1 MPDQD
6 VLVAPLGGVG
16 DGLGECASPRTSE
29 RLSALSDS
37 VCVVRYFNTAGPCTP
52 AMHYMLPTQE
62 RLPQAREIVDEGQYF
77 VVHAPRQTGKTTV
90 LAAMAQELTASG
102 QYAALHFSCENAE
115 VAGEDYGRA
124 EELVLEAIRRS
135 AEASWFP
142 DELAPPD
149 PWPDAVPGARLQRG
163 LTQWARSCPRPL
175 VLCFDEIDALRGES
189 LRSVLRQLRNGF
201 TTSRGSFPHSVVLC
215 GLRDVRDYKAA
226 SGGDP
231 GRLGTS
237 SPFNIKVA
245 SLRLGDFTEAEV
257 AELYGQHTAETG
269 QEFTADALE
278 CAFSST
284 QGQPWLV
291 NALAYEITKRMRI
304 PLDTPITAGHVEE
317 AKERLILARATH
329 LDSLA
334 ARLGEDRVRRV
345 IQPLIAG
352 ELLLPTDTYDDDLT
366 YVRDLG
372 LVAPDAP
379 VRVANPIYKEVIVRV
394 LGNST
399 ESQVV
404 AAPSSFRLPDGRID
418 ADRLLRSFA
427 EFWRE
432 NGEILASGS
441 TYPEAAA
448 QLVMMAYLHR
458 IVNGAGFIDREYGIG
473 RRRVDLLIRQPY
485 TAADGSRAVQR
496 EALELKVWR
505 QGRSDPLADG
515 LTQLDDYLDRMELPT
530 GTLVVFDTR
539 PQAAPVHERTA
550 FTQQTTPSGR
560 TVTLLRG

>member
-1 MPDQD
+1 M
-6 VLVAPLGGVG
+6 
-16 DGLGECASPRTSE
+16 
-29 RLSALSDS
+29 
-37 VCVVRYFNTAGPCTP
+37 RYFNTAGPCAPTR
-52 AMHYMLPTQE
+52 HYMLPAQE

-77 VVHAPRQTGKTTV
+77 VVHAPRQTGKTTA
-90 LAAMAQELTASG
+90 LAALARDLTASG
-102 QYAALHFSCENAE
+102 RYAALHFSCENAE
-115 VAGEDYGRA
+115 VAGEDYGQA
-124 EELVLEAIRRS
+124 ELLVLEAIRQS
-135 AEASWFP
+135 AEAARLP
-142 DELAPPD
+142 DELAPPGL
-149 PWPDAVPGARLQRG
+149 WPDAASGARLQRG
-163 LTQWARSCPRPL
+163 LAEWARNCPRPL
-175 VLCFDEIDALRGES
+175 VLVFDEIDALQGQG

-201 TTSRGSFPHSVVLC
+201 TVSRGSFPHAVVLC

-257 AELYGQHTAETG
+257 HALYGQHTAETG
-269 QEFTADALE
+269 QRFTPDAARR
-278 CAFSST
+278 AFWCT

-291 NALAYEITKRMRI
+291 NALAYEITRRMRI
-304 PLDTPITAGHVEE
+304 PPAEPITAEHVDE

-334 ARLGEDRVRRV
+334 ARLGEDRVRRIV
-345 IQPLIAG
+345 QPLIAG
-352 ELLLPTDTYDDDLT
+352 ELLLPTDTYDDDLA

-372 LVAPDAP
+372 LIAPDAP

-394 LGNST
+394 LGNNT

-404 AAPSSFRLPDGRID
+404 DAPSSFRLPDGRID
-418 ADRLLRSFA
+418 LDKLLRSFA

-432 NGEILASGS
+432 NGEILAGAS

-458 IVNGAGFIDREYGIG
+458 IVNGAGFIDREYGVG

-485 TAADGSRAVQR
+485 TAADGSRPVQR

-505 QGRSDPLADG
+505 QGRTDPLAEG
-515 LTQLDDYLDRMELPT
+515 LAQLDDYLDRMELPT
-530 GTLVVFDTR
+530 GTLVVFDSR

-550 FTQQTTPSGR
+550 FSPQTTPSGR
-560 TVTLLRG
+560 TVSLLRA

>member
-1 MPDQD
+1 M
-6 VLVAPLGGVG
+6 
-16 DGLGECASPRTSE
+16 
-29 RLSALSDS
+29 
-37 VCVVRYFNTAGPCTP
+37 
-52 AMHYMLPTQE
+52 
-62 RLPQAREIVDEGQYF
+62 
-77 VVHAPRQTGKTTV
+77 
-90 LAAMAQELTASG
+90 
-102 QYAALHFSCENAE
+102 
-115 VAGEDYGRA
+115 
-124 EELVLEAIRRS
+124 
-135 AEASWFP
+135 
-142 DELAPPD
+142 
-149 PWPDAVPGARLQRG
+149 
-163 LTQWARSCPRPL
+163 RSCPRPL
-175 VLCFDEIDALRGES
+175 VLFFDEIDALRGES
-189 LRSVLRQLRNGF
+189 LRSVLRQLRDGF
-201 TTSRGSFPHSVVLC
+201 TVSRGGFPHAVVLC

-257 AELYGQHTAETG
+257 AELYGQHTTQTG
-269 QEFTADALE
+269 QDFTVDALE
-278 CAFSST
+278 CAFSFT

-291 NALAYEITKRMRI
+291 NALAREVVEEMGV
-304 PLDTPITAGHVEE
+304 PSDTPITAEHMEE

-345 IQPLIAG
+345 IQPVIAG
-352 ELLLPTDTYDDDLT
+352 ELLLPTDTYDDDLA

-372 LVAPDAP
+372 LVALDAP
-379 VRVANPIYKEVIVRV
+379 VRVANPIYQEVIVRV
-394 LGNST
+394 LGNNT
-399 ESQVV
+399 EGQVV

-418 ADRLLRSFA
+418 MDKLLCSFA

-432 NGEILASGS
+432 NGEILATAS

-458 IVNGAGFIDREYGIG
+458 IVNGAGFIDREYGVG
-473 RRRVDLLIRQPY
+473 RRRVGLLIRQPY

-505 QGRSDPLADG
+505 QGRTDPLAEG
-515 LTQLDDYLDRMELPT
+515 LAQLDDYLDRMELST

-550 FTQQTTPSGR
+550 FSQRTTPSGR
-560 TVTLLRG
+560 TVTLLRA

>member
-1 MPDQD
+1 
-6 VLVAPLGGVG
+6 
-16 DGLGECASPRTSE
+16 
-29 RLSALSDS
+29 
-37 VCVVRYFNTAGPCTP
+37 
-52 AMHYMLPTQE
+52 MLPAQE
-62 RLPQAREIVDEGQYF
+62 RLPRAREIVDEGQYF

-90 LAAMAQELTASG
+90 LASMARELTASG
-102 QYAALHFSCENAE
+102 EYAALHFSCENAE

-124 EELVLEAIRRS
+124 EELVLEAIRRA
-135 AEASWFP
+135 AEAAWFP
-142 DELAPPD
+142 DELAPPA
-149 PWPDAVPGARLQRG
+149 PWPDAVPGSRLQRG
-163 LTQWARSCPRPL
+163 LTEWARGCPRPL
-175 VLCFDEIDALRGES
+175 VLLFDEIDALRGES

-201 TTSRGSFPHSVVLC
+201 TTSRDSFPHAVVLC

-231 GRLGTS
+231 VRLGTS

-257 AELYGQHTAETG
+257 YALYGQHTAETG
-269 QEFTADALE
+269 QEFTAEALE
-278 CAFSST
+278 RAYCYT

-291 NALAYEITKRMRI
+291 NALAYEITRRMRV
-304 PLDTPITAGHVEE
+304 PQAEPITADHVDE
-317 AKERLILARATH
+317 AKERLILERATH

-345 IQPLIAG
+345 IQPLISG
-352 ELLLPTDTYDDDLT
+352 ELPEGGDAYDDDRA
-366 YVRDLG
+366 YARDLG
-372 LVAPDAP
+372 LIAPNAP
-379 VRVANPIYKEVIVRV
+379 VRVANPIYREVIVRI
-394 LGNST
+394 LGGSAEDSVT
-399 ESQVV
+399 DS
-404 AAPSSFRLPDGRID
+404 PSSFRLPDGRID
-418 ADRLLRSFA
+418 LDKLLRSFA

-432 NGEILASGS
+432 NGEILAGNS

-485 TAADGSRAVQR
+485 TDDADGSRAVQR

-505 QGRSDPLADG
+505 QSRADPLAEG
-515 LTQLDDYLDRMELPT
+515 LTQLDDYLDRMELCT

-550 FTQQTTPSGR
+550 FSQQTTPSGR
-560 TVTLLRG
+560 MVTLLRA

>member
-1 MPDQD
+1 M
-6 VLVAPLGGVG
+6 
-16 DGLGECASPRTSE
+16 
-29 RLSALSDS
+29 
-37 VCVVRYFNTAGPCTP
+37 RYFNTAGPCTP
-52 AMHYMLPTQE
+52 DRHYMLPAQG
-62 RLPQAREIVDEGQYF
+62 RLPQAREFVEEGQYF
-77 VVHAPRQTGKTTV
+77 VVHAPRQTGKTTA
-90 LAAMAQELTASG
+90 LAAMARELTASG
-102 QYAALHFSCENAE
+102 EYAALRFSCESAE
-115 VAGEDYGRA
+115 VAAEDYGQA
-124 EELVLEAIRRS
+124 ELLVLEAIRRS
-135 AEASWFP
+135 AESAGLP
-142 DELAPPD
+142 AELAPPAS
-149 PWPDAVPGARLQRG
+149 WPDAVPGARLTRG

-175 VLCFDEIDALRGES
+175 VLFFDEIDALQGQS
-189 LRSVLRQLRNGF
+189 LRSVLRQLRDGF
-201 TTSRGSFPHSVVLC
+201 TDERDQFPHAVVLC
-215 GLRDVRDYKAA
+215 GLRDVRDCKAA
-226 SGGDP
+226 SGGNP

-245 SLRLGDFTEAEV
+245 SLRLDDFTEAEV

-269 QEFTADALE
+269 QEFKAQALTR
-278 CAFSST
+278 AFSST

-291 NALAYEITKRMRI
+291 NALAYEITRRMRV
-304 PLDTPITAGHVEE
+304 PADTPITAEHVED
-317 AKERLILARATH
+317 ARERLILARATH

-352 ELLLPTDTYDDDLT
+352 ELLLPADTYDDDLA

-372 LVAPDAP
+372 LVAPDSP

-404 AAPSSFRLPDGRID
+404 ATPSSFRLPDGRID
-418 ADRLLRSFA
+418 TDRLLRCFA

-458 IVNGAGFIDREYGIG
+458 IVNGAGFIDREYGVG

-505 QGRSDPLADG
+505 QGRRDPLVEG
-515 LTQLDDYLDRMELPT
+515 LAQLDDYLDRMELST

-539 PQAAPVHERTA
+539 SQATPVHERTG
-550 FTQQTTPSGR
+550 FSQQRTPSGR
-560 TVTLLRG
+560 TVTLLRA

>member
-1 MPDQD
+1 M
-6 VLVAPLGGVG
+6 
-16 DGLGECASPRTSE
+16 
-29 RLSALSDS
+29 
-37 VCVVRYFNTAGPCTP
+37 RYFNTAGPCVPTR
-52 AMHYMLPTQE
+52 HYMVPAQE
-62 RLPQAREIVDEGQYF
+62 RLPRARGYIEQGQYF

-90 LAAMAQELTASG
+90 LAAMALELTASG
-102 QYAALHFSCENAE
+102 RYAALHFSCESAE
-115 VAGEDYGRA
+115 VAGEDYGQA
-124 EELVLEAIRRS
+124 ELLVLEAIRRS
-135 AEASWFP
+135 AESAGLP
-142 DELAPPD
+142 DELAPCAS
-149 PWPDAVPGARLQRG
+149 WPDAVPGSRLTRG
-163 LTQWARSCPRPL
+163 LAEWVRSCPRPL
-175 VLCFDEIDALRGES
+175 VLFFDEIDALRGES
-189 LRSVLRQLRNGF
+189 LRSVLRQLRDGF
-201 TTSRGSFPHSVVLC
+201 TVSRGGFPHAVVLC

-257 AELYGQHTAETG
+257 AELYGQHTAEMG
-269 QEFTADALE
+269 QEFTAEALAR
-278 CAFSST
+278 AFCST

-291 NALAYEITKRMRI
+291 NALAREIVEEMGV
-304 PLDTPITAGHVEE
+304 PSDTPVTAEHVEE
-317 AKERLILARATH
+317 ARERLILARATH

-352 ELLLPTDTYDDDLT
+352 ELPQEASTYDDDLA

-372 LVAPDAP
+372 LIASDSP

-394 LGNST
+394 LGSRT
-399 ESQVV
+399 ESVIT

-418 ADRLLRSFA
+418 TDKLLRSFA

-432 NGEILASGS
+432 NGEILATTS

-458 IVNGAGFIDREYGIG
+458 IVNGAGFIDREYGVG

-485 TAADGSRAVQR
+485 TTADGSREVQR

-505 QGRSDPLADG
+505 QGRPDPLAEG
-515 LTQLDDYLDRMELPT
+515 LTQLDDYLDRMELST
-530 GTLVVFDTR
+530 GTLVVFDTEG
-539 PQAAPVHERTA
+539 AEEADRTA
-550 FTQQTTPSGR
+550 
-560 TVTLLRG
+560 LLVLY

>member
-1 MPDQD
+1 M
-6 VLVAPLGGVG
+6 
-16 DGLGECASPRTSE
+16 
-29 RLSALSDS
+29 
-37 VCVVRYFNTAGPCTP
+37 RYFNTAGPCVPTR
-52 AMHYMLPTQE
+52 HYMVPAQE
-62 RLPQAREIVDEGQYF
+62 RLPRARGYIEQGQYF

-90 LAAMAQELTASG
+90 LAAMARELTASG
-102 QYAALHFSCENAE
+102 RYAALHFSCESAE
-115 VAGEDYGRA
+115 VAGEEYGQA
-124 EELVLEAIRRS
+124 ELLVLEAIRRS
-135 AEASWFP
+135 AESAGLP
-142 DELAPPD
+142 DELAPPAS
-149 PWPDAVPGARLQRG
+149 WPDAVPGSRLTRG
-163 LTQWARSCPRPL
+163 LTEWVRNCPRPL
-175 VLCFDEIDALRGES
+175 VLFFDEIDALQGQS
-189 LRSVLRQLRNGF
+189 LRSVLRQLRDGF
-201 TTSRGSFPHSVVLC
+201 TVSRGGFPDAVVLC

-245 SLRLGDFTEAEV
+245 SLRLGDFTEPEV
-257 AELYGQHTAETG
+257 VELYGQHTTETG
-269 QEFTADALE
+269 QEFTPDAVQR
-278 CAFSST
+278 AFWCT

-291 NALAYEITKRMRI
+291 NALAREIVEEMAI
-304 PLDTPITAGHVEE
+304 PSDTPVTAEHVDE

-345 IQPLIAG
+345 IEPLIAG
-352 ELLLPTDTYDDDLT
+352 ELPQEASTYDDDLA

-372 LVAPDAP
+372 LIAADSP

-394 LGNST
+394 LGVRT
-399 ESQVV
+399 ESVIT
-404 AAPSSFRLPDGRID
+404 AIPSSFRLPDGRID
-418 ADRLLRSFA
+418 MDKLLRSFA

-432 NGEILASGS
+432 NGEILATSS

-458 IVNGAGFIDREYGIG
+458 IVNGAGFIDREYGVG

-505 QGRSDPLADG
+505 QGRTDPLAEG
-515 LTQLDDYLDRMELPT
+515 LAQLDDYLDRMELST

-550 FTQQTTPSGR
+550 FSQKTTPSGR
-560 TVTLLRG
+560 TVTLLRA

>member
-1 MPDQD
+1 
-6 VLVAPLGGVG
+6 
-16 DGLGECASPRTSE
+16 
-29 RLSALSDS
+29 
-37 VCVVRYFNTAGPCTP
+37 
-52 AMHYMLPTQE
+52 MLPAQE
-62 RLPQAREIVDEGQYF
+62 RLPQAREMVDEGHYF
-77 VVHAPRQTGKTTV
+77 VVHAPRQTGKTTA
-90 LAAMAQELTASG
+90 LAAMARDLTASG
-102 QYAALHFSCENAE
+102 QYAALRFSCESAE
-115 VAGEDYGRA
+115 PAGEDYGRA

-135 AEASWFP
+135 TEAAWFP
-142 DELAPPD
+142 DELAPPAT
-149 PWPDAVPGARLQRG
+149 WPGAVPGARLARG
-163 LTQWARSCPRPL
+163 LTEWARSCSRPL
-175 VLCFDEIDALRGES
+175 VLFFDEIDALRGES
-189 LRSVLRQLRNGF
+189 LRSVLRQLRDGF
-201 TTSRGSFPHSVVLC
+201 TGVREEFPRSVVLC

-237 SPFNIKVA
+237 SPFNIKIA
-245 SLRLGDFTEAEV
+245 SLRMGDFTEAEV
-257 AELYGQHTAETG
+257 RELYGQHTAETG
-269 QEFTADALE
+269 QQFTPDAVRR
-278 CAFSST
+278 AFWCT

-291 NALAYEITKRMRI
+291 NALAYEITRRMRV
-304 PLDTPITAGHVEE
+304 PRSEPITAEHVDE

-345 IQPLIAG
+345 IEPLIAG
-352 ELLLPTDTYDDDLT
+352 ELPREASTYDDDLA

-372 LVAPDAP
+372 LIAPDAP
-379 VRVANPIYKEVIVRV
+379 VRVANPIYKEAIVRV
-394 LGNST
+394 LGTRT
-399 ESQVV
+399 ESVIT

-418 ADRLLRSFA
+418 VDKLLRSFA

-432 NGEILASGS
+432 NGEILATSS

-458 IVNGAGFIDREYGIG
+458 IVNGAGFIDREYGVG

-496 EALELKVWR
+496 AALELKVWR
-505 QGRSDPLADG
+505 QGRPDPLGERLA
-515 LTQLDDYLDRMELPT
+515 QLDDYLDRMELST

-550 FTQQTTPSGR
+550 FSPQTTPSGR
-560 TVTLLRG
+560 TVTLLRA

>member
-1 MPDQD
+1 M
-6 VLVAPLGGVG
+6 
-16 DGLGECASPRTSE
+16 
-29 RLSALSDS
+29 LSDS
-37 VCVVRYFNTAGPCTP
+37 VGAVRYFNTAGPCLPTR
-52 AMHYMLPTQE
+52 HYMLSAQE
-62 RLPQAREIVDEGQYF
+62 RLPQAREIVDQGQYF
-77 VVHAPRQTGKTTV
+77 VVHAPRQTGKTTA
-90 LAAMAQELTASG
+90 LAAMARDLTASG
-102 QYAALHFSCENAE
+102 RYAALRFSCEMAE
-115 VAGEDYGRA
+115 AADQDIERA
-124 EELVLEAIRRS
+124 ELLVLSAIRQS
-135 AEASWFP
+135 AEAAGLP
-142 DELAPPD
+142 DELAPPS
-149 PWPDAVPGARLQRG
+149 PWPDDAPGARLKRG
-163 LTQWARSCPRPL
+163 LMEWARSCPRPL
-175 VLCFDEIDALRGES
+175 VLVFDEIDALQGQS
-189 LRSVLRQLRNGF
+189 LRSVLRQLRDGY
-201 TTSRGSFPHSVVLC
+201 TDVRDQFPHAVALC

-226 SGGDP
+226 SGGDA

-257 AELYGQHTAETG
+257 AELYGQHITETG
-269 QEFTADALE
+269 QEFTLDAVRR
-278 CAFSST
+278 AFWCT

-291 NALAYEITKRMRI
+291 NALAYEITSRMRV
-304 PLDTPITAGHVEE
+304 PLSEPVTAEHVDE

-334 ARLGEDRVRRV
+334 ARLGEDRVRRI

-352 ELLLPTDTYDDDLT
+352 ELLLPTDTYDDDLA

-372 LVAPDAP
+372 LVAPDTP

-394 LGNST
+394 LGNNT

-404 AAPSSFRLPDGRID
+404 DAPSSFRLPDGRID
-418 ADRLLRSFA
+418 MDKLLHSFA

-432 NGEILASGS
+432 NGEILATAS

-458 IVNGAGFIDREYGIG
+458 IVNGAGFIDREYGVG

-485 TAADGSRAVQR
+485 TAADGSRTVQR

-505 QGRSDPLADG
+505 QGRTDPLAEG
-515 LTQLDDYLDRMELPT
+515 LAQLDDYLDRMELPT

-550 FTQQTTPSGR
+550 FSQQTTPSGR
-560 TVTLLRG
+560 TVTLLRA